1 MIHACMQFREG
12 EFFLRTKEAYTQQC
26 KRVMDP
32 TIASAERQHYSV
44 TYGINRESKIADA
57 EGFDITE
64 QLPEDIMHVLLEGVA
79 PAHLGLFLKEIS
91 INNPALSV
99 EAFNHK
105 VKSFN
110 YPYFESAAKPS
121 HLIRDHINDEDL
133 TGKQTGILKMYCS

>member
-1 MIHACMQFREG
+1 
-12 EFFLRTKEAYTQQC
+12 
-26 KRVMDP
+26 MDP
-32 TIASAERQHYSV
+32 TITSAERQHYSV

-79 PAHLGLFLKEIS
+79 PAHLGLFLKEIL
-91 INNPALSV
+91 IKNPAISV

-110 YPYFESAAKPS
+110 YSYFESAAKPS
-121 HLIRDHINDEDL
+121 QLIRDHINDEDL
-133 TGKQTGILKMYCS
+133 TGKQTGIPSQNVSQSSYIIQLQYTALP